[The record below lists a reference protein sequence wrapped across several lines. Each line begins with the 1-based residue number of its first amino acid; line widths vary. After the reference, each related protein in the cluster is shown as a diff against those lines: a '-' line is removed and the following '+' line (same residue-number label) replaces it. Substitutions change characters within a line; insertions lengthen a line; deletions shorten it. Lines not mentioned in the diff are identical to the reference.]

1 MRKASQIL
9 MRIGA
14 AFAVVTVLSNVLTS
28 IIVGSFGSLY
38 GIGMLIGFFVTA
50 SGEYPQYVLLGV
62 GIGYWVGFLIAAAI
76 VLCMSIFPLIS
87 AILGF
92 LGGRK
97 KAGKVIFILNIV
109 FAILLAYNFGSGYG
123 LIAAVLLLVGIFLG
137 LSAVKEEKAALE
149 EQPVEEK

>member
-1 MRKASQIL
+1 MRKVSQIL

-28 IIVGSFGSLY
+28 IIVGSVGSLY
-38 GIGMLIGFFVTA
+38 GIGMLIGFFATLG
-50 SGEYPQYVLLGV
+50 GEYPQYVLLGV
-62 GIGYWVGFLIAAAI
+62 GIGYWIALLIVASI
-76 VLCMSIFPLIS
+76 VLCMAIFPLIS

-97 KAGKVIFILNIV
+97 KTGKVIFIINIV
-109 FAILLAYNFGSGYG
+109 FAVLLAYNFGNGYG
-123 LIAAVLLLVGIFLG
+123 LIAAVLLLVGSFLG